1 MGARRSGDSTEGS
14 ETMGAG
20 LHRFLEVVVDQELL
34 GLSRGADRA
43 EPILRLLCCCYNVI
57 LNVVLLLNFNV
68 SLLLFCAIV
77 PVWEQELQ
85 QVKTAG
91 MLQLR
96 IEM

>member
-1 MGARRSGDSTEGS
+1 MGARRGSDGTEGS

-20 LHRFLEVVVDQELL
+20 LHRFLQVVVDQELL
-34 GLSRGADRA
+34 RGANRA
-43 EPILRLLCCCYNVI
+43 ETILRLLCCCYNVI
-57 LNVVLLLNFNV
+57 LNVVLLLI

-77 PVWEQELQ
+77 PVWEQQLQ

-91 MLQLR
+91 VLQLW